1 MPAEPFPTMSD
12 IPSLPPLGV
21 PSKEERTWA
30 MAAHLSALLVL
41 ILPTFGNLIGPLIVW
56 LIKRDTM
63 PFVAQEGKEALNF
76 QLTQTLILL
85 GCLVVTILT
94 CSIGGFIAGPIAVA
108 DVVFLIVMAIIAAI
122 KANEGIAYR
131 YPLTWRMI
139 T

>member
-1 MPAEPFPTMSD
+1 MSD
-12 IPSLPPLGV
+12 IPGGALPPLGT

-41 ILPTFGNLIGPLIVW
+41 ILPTFGNVIGPLIVW

-63 PFVAQEGKEALNF
+63 PFLAQEGKEAINF
-76 QLTQTLILL
+76 QLTQTFILL
-85 GCLVVTILT
+85 ACGAITFLT
-94 CSIGGFIAGPIAVA
+94 CGIGVFIGGPIALA
-108 DVVFLIVMAIIAAI
+108 DVVFLIVMSIIAGI
-122 KANEGIAYR
+122 KANEGVAYR